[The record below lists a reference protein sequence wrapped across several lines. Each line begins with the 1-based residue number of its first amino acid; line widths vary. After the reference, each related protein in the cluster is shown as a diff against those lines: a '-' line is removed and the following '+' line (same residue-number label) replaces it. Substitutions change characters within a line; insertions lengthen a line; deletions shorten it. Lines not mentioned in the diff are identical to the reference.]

1 MLPVCRLLGVPASPD
16 AEAKLLLDSIQR
28 TLKEAGLTM
37 NDLVFVTV
45 YGSDVTHDDAFN
57 KVYRTYFKKDC
68 PACIFIGAGEL
79 PYGARFEM
87 QGIERASTMMCAR
100 SARL

>member
-1 MLPVCRLLGVPASPD
+1 MLPVCRLLGVPASAD

-28 TLKEAGLTM
+28 TPKEAGLTM

-57 KVYRTYFKKDC
+57 KVYRTYFKKNF
-68 PACIFIGAGEL
+68 PARTFIGAGKL
-79 PYGARFEM
+79 LYGARYEM
-87 QGIERASTMMCAR
+87 QGIARASTMMCAR
-100 SARL
+100 SAR